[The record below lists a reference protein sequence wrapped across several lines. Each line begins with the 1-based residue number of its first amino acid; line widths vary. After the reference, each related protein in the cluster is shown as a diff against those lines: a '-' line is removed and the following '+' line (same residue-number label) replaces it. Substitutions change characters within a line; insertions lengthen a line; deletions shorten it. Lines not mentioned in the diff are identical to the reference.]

1 MTRLADLTWEEI
13 RARATGDPVV
23 VLPTGSIEQHG
34 PHLPVK
40 VDTLL
45 VTSVCEEAVRRAS
58 DRVEVLLAPTVWMG
72 LSTHHTAYFSL
83 TLSIDTYQHV
93 ITELVESLIRTGF
106 RRLLIING
114 HGGNTDPLHLTV
126 TRVRD
131 RHKVLVATADY
142 WDVAREALERIR
154 ESGAGGMGHACE
166 FETSMVMHLDGAA
179 VRTDRIQAEYPPG
192 IPGWFEIDMTKPA
205 GPVKLGTRFEDIT
218 RRGVVGDPTLA
229 TPEKGRRFFD
239 AAANRLAELLV
250 SFATW
255 SIEDGVS
262 PGGARTQTPR

>member
-93 ITELVESLIRTGF
+93 ITELVEQPVRNTVLFF
-106 RRLLIING
+106 RRQRRKLG
-114 HGGNTDPLHLTV
+114 
-126 TRVRD
+126 
-131 RHKVLVATADY
+131 
-142 WDVAREALERIR
+142 
-154 ESGAGGMGHACE
+154 
-166 FETSMVMHLDGAA
+166 DGSIQCSSHEMSIPNRGKAAQQAFAA
-179 VRTDRIQAEYPPG
+179 VGGGCHHEPPRL
-192 IPGWFEIDMTKPA
+192 K
-205 GPVKLGTRFEDIT
+205 
-218 RRGVVGDPTLA
+218 RR
-229 TPEKGRRFFD
+229 R
-239 AAANRLAELLV
+239 
-250 SFATW
+250 
-255 SIEDGVS
+255 
-262 PGGARTQTPR
+262 